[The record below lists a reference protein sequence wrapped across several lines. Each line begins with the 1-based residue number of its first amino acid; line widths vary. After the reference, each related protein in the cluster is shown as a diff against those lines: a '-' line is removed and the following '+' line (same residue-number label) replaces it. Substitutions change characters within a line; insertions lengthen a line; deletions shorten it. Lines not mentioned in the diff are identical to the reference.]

1 MKKRRYTVHPFVA
14 AMSGIVHAVRTERHM
29 PIHLTASILVTAAG
43 FFFSIS
49 KMEWLVLLITMT
61 LVIGAELINT
71 AIEYAVDLATEEI
84 HPLAKAAKDIA
95 AGAVLVTAVF
105 AVIIG
110 VIIFYSPVMSWIQT
124 LF

>member
-1 MKKRRYTVHPFVA
+1 MKKRRVAIHPFVA
-14 AMSGIVHAVRTERHM
+14 AMSGIVRAVRTEPHM
-29 PIHLTASILVTAAG
+29 PIHLMASVLVTAAG
-43 FFFSIS
+43 FYFSIS
-49 KMEWLVLLITMT
+49 KMEWLVLLITIA

-110 VIIFYSPVMSWIQT
+110 VIIFYSPVLKWMET

>member
-1 MKKRRYTVHPFVA
+1 MKKRRYAVHPFVA
-14 AMSGIVHAVRTERHM
+14 ALSGIMHAVRTERHM
-29 PIHLTASILVTAAG
+29 SFHLAASVFVIAAG
-43 FFFSIS
+43 FLFSIS
-49 KMEWLVLLITMT
+49 KMEWLVLLITIT

-110 VIIFYSPVMSWIQT
+110 IIIFYSPVMNWIQI